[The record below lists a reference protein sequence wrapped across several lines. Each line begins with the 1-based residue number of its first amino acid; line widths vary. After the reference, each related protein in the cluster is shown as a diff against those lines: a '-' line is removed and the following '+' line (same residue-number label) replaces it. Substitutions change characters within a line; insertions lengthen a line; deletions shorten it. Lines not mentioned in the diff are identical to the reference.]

1 MHYTDQCCIIF
12 VSRSFCE
19 LQPYPKGRR
28 VLAVVPYAH
37 QPAYLLMN
45 SVLSDQHLINLCA
58 VQSNDMMMA
67 VYLASVMRAVVS
79 LHALIENKEVRMWTD
94 KQTREAKEKE
104 NEAPKNGEEG
114 DEKEKDG
121 AAAKEGE
128 AAEADKKA

>member
-1 MHYTDQCCIIF
+1 
-12 VSRSFCE
+12 
-19 LQPYPKGRR
+19 
-28 VLAVVPYAH
+28 
-37 QPAYLLMN
+37 
-45 SVLSDQHLINLCA
+45 
-58 VQSNDMMMA
+58 MMMA

-114 DEKEKDG
+114 DDKEKDG
-121 AAAKEGE
+121 AATKEGE